1 MLDELQGITLP
12 TNDKGKGLK
21 YLCNLP
27 EDAVKKIKALVKNSG
42 CKFT

>member
-1 MLDELQGITLP
+1 MLEELTGRKLP

-27 EDAVKKIKALVKNSG
+27 KDPVKKV
-42 CKFT
+42 